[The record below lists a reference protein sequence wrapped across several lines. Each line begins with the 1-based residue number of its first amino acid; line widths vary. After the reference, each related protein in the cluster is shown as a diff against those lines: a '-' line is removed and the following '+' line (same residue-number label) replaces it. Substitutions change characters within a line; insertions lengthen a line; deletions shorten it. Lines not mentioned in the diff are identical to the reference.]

1 MLLSL
6 YEKTYLNVGFVVAII
21 LYVIYYLLQLYK
33 DDKLSLPSIFINLFS
48 LFLFF
53 YGSVI
58 ISNFLMYYN

>member
-21 LYVIYYLLQLYK
+21 LYVIYYLLKLYK
-33 DDKLSLPSIFINLFS
+33 DDKLSLPSVFINLFS

>member
-33 DDKLSLPSIFINLFS
+33 DDKLSLPSVFINLFS

>member
-33 DDKLSLPSIFINLFS
+33 DDKLSLQSVFINLFS

>member
-6 YEKTYLNVGFVVAII
+6 YEKTYLNIGFVVAII

-33 DDKLSLPSIFINLFS
+33 DDKLSLPSVFINLFL

>member
-33 DDKLSLPSIFINLFS
+33 DDKLSLPSVFINLFS

-53 YGSVI
+53 YSSVI